1 MNILLQTLVSSLELH
16 WKLST
21 LWEGIFNDTMRF
33 CFTRATRASPS
44 PPFPELPSPSPA
56 AWPASPHPPSTSP
69 STSRQ
74 TCARRRAPW
83 GTCSAWTL
91 WKWKGW
97 PSRKLSSGAQEVVWP
112 NCPHRPFRP
121 EDKNLVKTLQIPDK
135 KHWYCTNSPHHLK
148 SHSLWP
154 LESHLVWDP
163 GRLR

>member
-83 GTCSAWTL
+83 ETCSAWTP
-91 WKWKGW
+91 WKWRGW

-121 EDKNLVKTLQIPDK
+121 RDKNLARTLQIPDK
-135 KHWYCTNSPHHLK
+135 SLASPRHLK

-154 LESHLVWDP
+154 LESHPAWDP